1 MSTHTDLQIL
11 KDICAILR
19 PVERVT
25 TEISGEL
32 YVTCSKIIP
41 IINCLI
47 RTLEKLDITHEISEC
62 FHKNV
67 LLQLQNR
74 FRGKDSNI
82 ETNSFLSIST
92 LLDPRFK
99 KLHFSSSLAVS
110 TAISKISQLMKNN
123 QIETQCNV
131 EENINIPRKEDL
143 WNIHDELI
151 VSSSLNSDEPGGIPI
166 ELRQFLN
173 ANVVSRSED
182 PFKIWQK
189 LKDVYP
195 MVYEVAMKYFVIVG
209 TSVPSERLFSAAGNV
224 ISMKRSKIKGKRAS
238 QIIFL
243 GSLPKKYWK

>member
-1 MSTHTDLQIL
+1 M
-11 KDICAILR
+11 
-19 PVERVT
+19 
-25 TEISGEL
+25 EISGEL

-47 RTLEKLDITHEISEC
+47 RTLEKLDITHEISER

-99 KLHFSSSLAVS
+99 KLHFSNSLAVS

-151 VSSSLNSDEPGGIPI
+151 ASSSLNSDEPGGIPV

-173 ANVVSRSED
+173 TNVISRSED

-189 LKDVYP
+189 LKDVYR
-195 MVYEVAMKYFVIVG
+195 MVYEVAMKYFV
-209 TSVPSERLFSAAGNV
+209 SEHQFHLNGCLVLPEILSA
-224 ISMKRSKIKGKRAS
+224 
-238 QIIFL
+238 
-243 GSLPKKYWK
+243 